1 MEPSVVEYVAATI
14 LVIAL
19 AGYAAWAWRIR
30 KRIGSPSSDGP
41 DDEDLKFH
49 LRYPGGHG
57 PEGHGPEGHGPEGMG
72 GELPSG

>member
-41 DDEDLKFH
+41 DDEDLK
-49 LRYPGGHG
+49 
-57 PEGHGPEGHGPEGMG
+57 
-72 GELPSG
+72 